1 MTIEHLNT
9 TTTNKNGYKN
19 FNLLTK
25 PIKDYN
31 HKKKVTI
38 TYLNMISTSNNQ
50 TWWTGKEH

>member
-31 HKKKVTI
+31 HKKKSDNHLSQHDQ
-38 TYLNMISTSNNQ
+38 YKQ
-50 TWWTGKEH
+50 